1 MKKFG
6 IFMCSLALVG
16 MMFTSCNQ
24 TGQGGGGDIDIDNI
38 VEDGFYAVGEACP
51 IKDVNASNAVL
62 AQMAQGINEEL
73 MKTGGATW

>member
-6 IFMCSLALVG
+6 IFAAALFAAVA
-16 MMFTSCNQ
+16 FTSCEP
-24 TGQGGGGDIDIDNI
+24 TPEPTPDIDNL

-62 AQMAQGINEEL
+62 PQTALRPNMPQHRAR
-73 MKTGGATW
+73 